1 MRLNLWQ
8 CMTLYVIS
16 PWNLKQVADFSQIS
30 LELLKRTASSEGW
43 HNKKEQYNQLDSED
57 KRNFKMLNL
66 LLNGVTNDA
75 GKVKFINDLFA
86 RIDAGKAKRDKEQL
100 RNQIESRLK
109 EFLGDEAKEL
119 LSQYESAITGQEKVD
134 YGVEVEVTQGDK
146 IEALN
151 QKYKYFASALNEGVS
166 DCHDKLRELI
176 DYHFE
181 LMRDMKGKRP
191 TNITY
196 EELVRDMRN
205 IGVNTQTL
213 RSLIAEYSQLSGVSG
228 YVDHHA
234 AIAKLFSNG
243 YYVMHRDA
251 VKNA

>member
-1 MRLNLWQ
+1 MA
-8 CMTLYVIS
+8 LYVIS
-16 PWNLKQVADFSQIS
+16 PWGLKQVADFSQIS
-30 LELLKRTASSEGW
+30 IELLKRTASSENW
-43 HNKKEQYNQLDSED
+43 HGKKKQYNQLDNED

-66 LLNGVTNDA
+66 LLNGVVDDDS
-75 GKVKFINDLFA
+75 KVKFVNDVFT
-86 RIDAGKAKRDKEQL
+86 RIDASKEKRDKEQI
-100 RNQIESRLK
+100 RQQIESRIK
-109 EFLGDEAKEL
+109 EFLGDEATHL
-119 LSQYESAITGQEKVD
+119 LSQYESAITGKESID
-134 YGVEVEVTQGDK
+134 YGVESDVTQGDK
-146 IEALN
+146 IESLN

-181 LMRDMKGKRP
+181 IMRDARGKRP
-191 TNITY
+191 ANISY
-196 EELVRDMRN
+196 EEIVRDMRN